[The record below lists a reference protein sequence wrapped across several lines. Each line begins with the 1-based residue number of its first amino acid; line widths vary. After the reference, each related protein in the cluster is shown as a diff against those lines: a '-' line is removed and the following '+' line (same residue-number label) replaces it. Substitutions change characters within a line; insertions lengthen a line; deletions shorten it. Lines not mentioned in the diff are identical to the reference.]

1 MKGAWGAGLVIVAVA
16 LAACSDGGA
25 GTIGGG
31 TASTSDA
38 FADQFCALYKPCCS
52 QAGLRTDGAVCKAFV
67 GVAAAQ
73 GSYDPAAGNK
83 CLGELRAASGSAD
96 FCGASS
102 SKVAPTCQTVYGSK
116 GSSSSGT
123 KAPGDACSSSSDC
136 ASSPEGEV
144 TCRYSTSDKQFCQ
157 VQIDGKE
164 GDSPCIGTKDGIVT
178 SYTTSS
184 SGGAPP
190 PPRGYVCDRAKDLAC
205 DGAGSKCAALGT
217 EAHRA
222 ARPPD
227 RPTPVSRRST
237 ATSAPRSAPGR
248 GAEGDDSKSSVVCGK
263 LARCDTATKK
273 CVALDPD
280 GTPCTSSSTCQARI
294 CTNQRRAGMARR
306 PALRS
311 RCSSSA
317 GSDWTGVV
325 QAWA

>member
-190 PPRGYVCDRAKDLAC
+190 PPRGYVCDRAKNLYC
-205 DGAGSKCAALGT
+205 DSASSKCAALGT
-217 EAHRA
+217 EGA
-222 ARPPD
+222 PCG
-227 RPTPVSRRST
+227 
-237 ATSAPRSAPGR
+237 ATSGSSDACQSAFYCDFGTKVCTKAAAPG
-248 GAEGDDSKSSVVCGK
+248 DDCSKSSVVCGK

-280 GTPCTSSSTCQARI
+280 GTPCTSSSACQARI
-294 CTNQRRAGMARR
+294 CTNKVCGNG
-306 PALRS
+306 
-311 RCSSSA
+311 SSSSSSLTLQLLC
-317 GSDWTGVV
+317 GK
-325 QAWA
+325 